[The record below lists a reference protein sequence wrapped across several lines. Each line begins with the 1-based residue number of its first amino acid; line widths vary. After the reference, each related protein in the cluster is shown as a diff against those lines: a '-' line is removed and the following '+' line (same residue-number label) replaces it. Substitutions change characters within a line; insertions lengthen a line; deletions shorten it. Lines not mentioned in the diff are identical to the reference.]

1 MKHTAK
7 ICKQCGSQTRGLV
20 YDRGL
25 LDETDIERIK
35 ICHACKSEYFV
46 YDDLDNSEDKI
57 LAEKLFQKVYQR
69 VGLDNEQALTIAKRM
84 FINQM
89 KIR

>member
-1 MKHTAK
+1 MKHITE
-7 ICKQCGSQTRGLV
+7 ICKHCGSQTRGLV
-20 YDRGL
+20 YERAL
-25 LDETDIERIK
+25 LDKTDIERIK
-35 ICHACKSEYFV
+35 ICNICKSEYFV

-57 LAEKLFQKVYQR
+57 LAENLFRKVYQR
-69 VGLDNEQALTIAKRM
+69 VGLEEDQALSIAKRM